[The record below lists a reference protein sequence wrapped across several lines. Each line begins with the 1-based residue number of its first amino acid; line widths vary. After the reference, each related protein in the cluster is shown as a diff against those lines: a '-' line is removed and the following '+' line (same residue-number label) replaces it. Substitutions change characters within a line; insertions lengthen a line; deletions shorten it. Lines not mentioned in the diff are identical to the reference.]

1 MHSYRTILTAAAAVL
16 ALAAAPSVA
25 PAQEVTLRAAS
36 FLPLS
41 VNYGALFKRWVDEVN
56 KRGKGI
62 VQITIVGPEAV
73 PTFEQWNAVK
83 SGVVD
88 MHSGP
93 PAYYVGTMV
102 EGEAAILADIPV
114 SEQRKNGA
122 LAYLNRLHNEKMNV
136 HLLTAYADGVGFHVY
151 TSKPHKAGDKPFD
164 GFRLRSSPNFKRF
177 FEDLGAQTVTLPPG
191 EVFTAME
198 RNVVDGYGWPRWGIQ
213 DMGWTKLTK
222 FRYDPGFY
230 NVIVNIMVNLDRWKK
245 LDKKQQDFLT
255 EMSIWLETEWPKWR
269 TEMNAAEADVQE
281 KAGVKAVD
289 MGPGF
294 RKRAHD
300 IYWEALTKL
309 SPQHVPELRKLLT
322 K

>member
-1 MHSYRTILTAAAAVL
+1 
-16 ALAAAPSVA
+16 
-25 PAQEVTLRAAS
+25 
-36 FLPLS
+36 
-41 VNYGALFKRWVDEVN
+41 
-56 KRGKGI
+56 
-62 VQITIVGPEAV
+62 
-73 PTFEQWNAVK
+73 
-83 SGVVD
+83 
-88 MHSGP
+88 
-93 PAYYVGTMV
+93 MV
-102 EGEAAILADIPV
+102 EGETAILADIPV

-122 LAYLNRLHNEKMNV
+122 LAYLNKLHNEKMNV
-136 HLLTAYADGVGFHVY
+136 WLLTAYADGVGFHVY

-230 NVIVNIMVNLDRWKK
+230 NVIVNLLVNLDRWKK

-255 EMSIWLETEWPKWR
+255 EMSVWLEGEWPKWR
-269 TEMNAAEADVQE
+269 EEYNKADADVQE
-281 KAGVKAVD
+281 KAGIKVVD

-300 IYWEALTKL
+300 IYWEALAKL
-309 SPQHVPELRKLLT
+309 SPQHIPELRKLLT

>member
-1 MHSYRTILTAAAAVL
+1 MRARFLIAASVL
-16 ALAAAPSVA
+16 AALSAAPIAAS
-25 PAQEVTLRAAS
+25 AQEVTLRAAS

-41 VNYGALFKRWVDEVN
+41 VNYGQIFKRWVDEVN

-62 VQITIVGPEAV
+62 VQITIVGPEAI

-114 SEQRKNGA
+114 AEQRKNGA
-122 LAYLNRLHNEKMNV
+122 LAYLNKLHNEKMNV
-136 HLLTAYADGVGFHVY
+136 WLLTAYADGVGFHIY

-230 NVIVNIMVNLDRWKK
+230 NVIVNLLVNLDRWKK

-255 EMSIWLETEWPKWR
+255 EMAVWLEGEWPKWR
-269 TEMNAAEADVQE
+269 DEINAKEADVQE
-281 KAGVKAVD
+281 KGGVKAVD

>member
-1 MHSYRTILTAAAAVL
+1 MRSGRRIWSAAAVVAAL
-16 ALAAAPSVA
+16 LAAPGAA
-25 PAQEVTLRAAS
+25 PAEEATLRAAS

-41 VNYGALFKRWVDEVN
+41 STYGLIFKRWADEVN

-62 VQITIVGPEAV
+62 MQITIVGPEAV

-93 PAYYVGTMV
+93 PAYYVGTLV

-114 SEQRKNGA
+114 SAQRKNGA
-122 LAYLNRLHNEKMNV
+122 LAYLNKLHNEKMNV
-136 HLLTAYADGVGFHVY
+136 WLLTAFADGVGFHIY
-151 TSKPHKAGDKPFD
+151 TTKPAKAGDKPFE
-164 GFRLRSSPNFKRF
+164 GMRLRSAPNFKRF
-177 FEDLGAQTVTLPPG
+177 FEDLGATTVTLPPG
-191 EVFTAME
+191 EVFTALE

-255 EMSIWLETEWPKWR
+255 EMAVWLEDEWPKWR
-269 TEMNAAEADVQE
+269 AEIDAKEADVQE
-281 KAGVKAVD
+281 KGGVKVVD
-289 MGPGF
+289 MGPAF

-300 IYWEALTKL
+300 IYWEALAKL

>member
-1 MHSYRTILTAAAAVL
+1 MRTRL
-16 ALAAAPSVA
+16 ALLAAALVA
-25 PAQEVTLRAAS
+25 LASATAQAQEVTLRAAS

-41 VNYGALFKRWVDEVN
+41 VNYGQIFKRWVDEVN
-56 KRGKGI
+56 KRGKGM
-62 VQITIVGPEAV
+62 VQITVVGPEAV

-114 SEQRKNGA
+114 AEQRKNGA

-136 HLLTAYADGVGFHVY
+136 WLLTAYADGVGFHAY
-151 TSKPHKAGDKPFD
+151 TIKPHKPGAKPFD
-164 GFRLRSSPNFKRF
+164 GMRLRSTPNFKRF

-191 EVFTAME
+191 EVFTALE

-255 EMSIWLETEWPKWR
+255 EMSIWLENEWPKWR
-269 TEMNAAEADVQE
+269 AEINAKEAEIQE
-281 KAGVKAVD
+281 KGGVKVVD
-289 MGPGF
+289 MGPEF

-309 SPQHVPELRKLLT
+309 SPQHMPELRKLLT

>member
-1 MHSYRTILTAAAAVL
+1 MRSGRSIWGAAAAL
-16 ALAAAPSVA
+16 AALAFAPGAA

-41 VNYGALFKRWVDEVN
+41 VNYGAIFKRWVDEVN
-56 KRGKGI
+56 KRGKGTL
-62 VQITIVGPEAV
+62 QITVVGPEAV

-114 SEQRKNGA
+114 YEQRKNGA
-122 LAYLNRLHNEKMNV
+122 LAYLNKLHNEKMNV
-136 HLLTAYADGVGFHVY
+136 WLLTAYADGVGFHIY

-191 EVFTAME
+191 EVFTALE

-230 NVIVNIMVNLDRWKK
+230 NVIVNLMVNLDRWKK

-255 EMSIWLETEWPKWR
+255 EMSIWLEGEWPKWR
-269 TEMNAAEADVQE
+269 AEINAAEADVQT
-281 KAGVKAVD
+281 KGGVKAVD

-300 IYWEALTKL
+300 IYWDALTKL
-309 SPQHVPELRKLLT
+309 SPQHMPELRKLLT